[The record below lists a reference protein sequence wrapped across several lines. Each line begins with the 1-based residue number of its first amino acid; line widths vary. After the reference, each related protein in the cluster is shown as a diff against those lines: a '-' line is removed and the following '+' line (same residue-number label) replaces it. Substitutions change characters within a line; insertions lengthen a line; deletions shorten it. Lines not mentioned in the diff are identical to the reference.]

1 MQRSLTRIGLTL
13 LSIAA
18 TALTAQASASDKIT
32 CGITVRKDAEAACT
46 RIIRN
51 PTTKPADRFMAYY
64 NRGWY
69 YRRGGDLDKSLADFD
84 AAERVDRDFANL
96 YLSRGMLKREQR
108 DLQGALE
115 DLDIYV
121 IHKPKDWNGYF
132 QRALVF
138 RQMGKPDQ
146 AMKPLLKAIE
156 LKPFERDLKP
166 LYALVLLDLGRLAE
180 AVKEAESLVA
190 SRRSDPVS
198 FYVRAVVAKQRGA
211 TQNAMADLKKALNRS
226 ILFPAAYALR
236 GLILEERGETD
247 EAKKAYRMSLKNGG
261 PVLDQETSQDY
272 AQRRLD
278 ELEQRT
284 NGLKVSST
292 KVSQPDTDRHLKR
305 ASSTSVRKLEVAQ
318 DCRRYI
324 PSAAATVA
332 VPCGS

>member
-1 MQRSLTRIGLTL
+1 MQRSLSRIGLTF

-18 TALTAQASASDKIT
+18 TALTAHASPSDRIT
-32 CGITVRKDAEAACT
+32 CGITVRKNAEAACT

-69 YRRGGDLDKSLADFD
+69 YRRGGELDKSLADFN

-121 IHKPKDWNGYF
+121 IHQPKDWNGYF

-146 AMKPLLKAIE
+146 ALKPLLKAIE

-166 LYALVLLDLGRLAE
+166 LYALVLLDVGRLTE

-198 FYVRAVVAKQRGA
+198 FYVRAVVANQRGA

-226 ILFPAAYALR
+226 SLFPAAYALR
-236 GLILEERGETD
+236 GLILDGRGEKE
-247 EAKKAYRMSLKNGG
+247 EAKRAYRMSLKNGG
-261 PVLDQETSQDY
+261 PTLDRETSQDY
-272 AQRRLD
+272 AQRRLN
-278 ELEQRT
+278 ELDHRA
-284 NGLKVSST
+284 NGLKGSNS
-292 KVSQPDTDRHLKR
+292 KVSRPVSKKLVKR
-305 ASSTSVRKLEVAQ
+305 TGRAELEVAQ

-324 PSAAATVA
+324 PSAAATVV